1 MIYDPITW
9 TGILGIGLPI
19 ALVLVGILFLF
30 FFEYMTKLKL
40 KKQGHTKIIEILE
53 GRRSYLKRLC
63 AQIIATAK
71 ITLGKKGLN
80 D

>member
-1 MIYDPITW
+1 VIYDPITW

-53 GRRSYLKRLC
+53 GRRMKQHYEKQLSKD
-63 AQIIATAK
+63 K
-71 ITLGKKGLN
+71 IEA
-80 D
+80 